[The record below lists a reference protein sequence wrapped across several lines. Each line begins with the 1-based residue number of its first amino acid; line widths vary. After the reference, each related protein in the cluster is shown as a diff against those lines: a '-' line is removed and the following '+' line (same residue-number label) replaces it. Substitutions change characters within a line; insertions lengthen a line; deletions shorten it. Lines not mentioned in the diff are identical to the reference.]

1 MVTPAPQSL
10 TNRGRTARFPGIWQ
24 FGYPYLIQGYPA
36 DGEIWPSFVDWSP
49 AQPGVFWNWP
59 RLYVEAQWDMFYR
72 LGYSPDLL
80 FDDGK
85 IETGLSMG
93 GVVIVKNYFRV
104 YSDFY
109 VNALM
114 AEPPQLRGDNDELT
128 AWLEMESP
136 SIMATM
142 REAVRWWTIKDR
154 MVVLVDG
161 MGNHS
166 AIDPTEYW
174 PICAPW
180 NKRNVI
186 GHLLAY
192 TYRQPEGV
200 EDYRSQ
206 MPSNRIRF
214 VLFDPDGN
222 VDGVARR
229 QMIEYSL
236 SGNIVE
242 GERMGTPP
250 MEIGAMTASSDT
262 DIAAVLAEGWGE
274 SLYSDMGDIVRALI
288 VRETADNVILNANIS
303 PMLWIPTGAYDPAY
317 QHEQVLNPRTTRILQ
332 GTVDNQIAPMYVT
345 YDATLDASA
354 HVSDRLF
361 EALQLLTG
369 IPKSAYGMDVGKGE
383 SGQSREALL
392 FTAHSKILEARRMF
406 ERIVQG
412 IVDASP
418 CPGGEVMV
426 EWIEDPFISKMG
438 RRQQA
443 LLEYEAGLVD
453 RVSTLVRMG
462 LTVSEAEQ
470 VDESRQGEEER
481 AREAGESELNANA
494 RNPGNDMGG
503 TDNDT
508 AASDR

>member
-1 MVTPAPQSL
+1 MVTPQNAPL
-10 TNRGRTARFPGIWQ
+10 PREGRAARYPAIWQ
-24 FGYPYLIQGYPA
+24 YGYPYLVQGFPA

-49 AQPGVFWNWP
+49 ARPGVFWNWP

-72 LGYSPDLL
+72 LGFSPDLL
-80 FDDGK
+80 YDDGTK
-85 IETGLSMG
+85 ESGLAMG
-93 GVVIVKNYFRV
+93 GHTIVKNYFRV

-114 AEPPQLRGDNDELT
+114 AEPPQLRGDTEELT
-128 AWLEMESP
+128 DWLEEETP
-136 SIMATM
+136 RILATM

-166 AIDPTEYW
+166 AIDPTQYW
-174 PICAPW
+174 PVCAAW
-180 NKRNVI
+180 NKREVI

-192 TYRQPEGV
+192 TYRQPQGV

-214 VLFDPDGN
+214 VMFDPEGR
-222 VDGVARR
+222 VDGTPKR
-229 QMIEYSL
+229 QMIEYTL
-236 SGNIVE
+236 A
-242 GERMGTPP
+242 GTVVQGDTKQPP
-250 MEIGAMTASSDT
+250 LEIGAVTASSET
-262 DIAAVLAEGWGE
+262 NIAAVLAEGWGE
-274 SLYSDMGDIVRALI
+274 SQYSNMGDIVRALI
-288 VRETADNVILNANIS
+288 VRETADNVVLNANIS
-303 PMLWIPTGAYDPAY
+303 PMLWVPNGAYDPAF
-317 QHEQVLNPRTTRILQ
+317 QVGAIINPKTTRIIQ
-332 GTVDNQIAPMYVT
+332 GTSETQQPPMYIT

-354 HVSDRLF
+354 QVSDRLL
-361 EALQLLTG
+361 EALQWLTG

-412 IVDASP
+412 IIDASD
-418 CPGGEVMV
+418 CPGGQVLV

-453 RVSTLVRMG
+453 RISTLVRMG
-462 LTVSEAEQ
+462 LTMAEAEE
-470 VDESRQGEEER
+470 VDKAKQEEEER
-481 AREAGESELNANA
+481 AREQEESALKANA

-503 TDNDT
+503 TDNGT
-508 AASDR
+508 AADK